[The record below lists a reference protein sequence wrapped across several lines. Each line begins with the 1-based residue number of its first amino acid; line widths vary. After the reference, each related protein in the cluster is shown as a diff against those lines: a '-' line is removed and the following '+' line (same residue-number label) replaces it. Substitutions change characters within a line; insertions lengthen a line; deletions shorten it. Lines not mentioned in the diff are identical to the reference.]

1 MSETDELVERLRDAL
16 TRANLDCADL
26 VANQIDELARLQAE
40 NARLRTLGEGMA
52 NG

>member
-1 MSETDELVERLRDAL
+1 MSDTDELVARLRASIAQLDAGN
-16 TRANLDCADL
+16 AA
-26 VANQIDELARLQAE
+26 DELARLQAE